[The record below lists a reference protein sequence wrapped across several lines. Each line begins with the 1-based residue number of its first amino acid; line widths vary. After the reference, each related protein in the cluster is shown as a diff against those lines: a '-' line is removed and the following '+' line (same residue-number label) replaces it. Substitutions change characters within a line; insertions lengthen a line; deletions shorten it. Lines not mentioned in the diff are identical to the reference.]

1 MRNTTS
7 STMTDRAD
15 GGVSRLWNTVVGND
29 TAFLLARANALSL
42 SAANAALEPYGL
54 KVRSYSVLAI
64 AVEGVRPTQRELSD
78 FLRLD
83 PSQIVSL
90 IDELENAG
98 LATREPAQNDRRV
111 NVVAPTEQGRKVF
124 RHAREA
130 TQRAER
136 ECFAALDA
144 RDRAR
149 LKAMLS
155 TLSALDSAPG

>member
-1 MRNTTS
+1 MILAPTTDS
-7 STMTDRAD
+7 GDVGLA
-15 GGVSRLWNTVVGND
+15 RLWHTVVGND

-42 SAANAALEPYGL
+42 SAANGALRPFGL

-90 IDELENAG
+90 IDELEEAG
-98 LATREPAQNDRRV
+98 LAKREPAENDRRV
-111 NVVAPTEQGRKVF
+111 NVVVPTEEGRAIY
-124 RHAREA
+124 RRAREA
-130 TQRAER
+130 TQQAER
-136 ECFAALDA
+136 ECFSALDA
-144 RDRAR
+144 RDKAR

-155 TLSALDSAPG
+155 ALSSAD